1 MAIEDA
7 INALPEHLDDVLA
20 QLGAEKAAE
29 LTELLGRLDPPGS
42 DERQVLTR
50 ISRLLVAGLPA
61 RHPVRRALAGGYL
74 FAPSAVDLAEV
85 AAVLRQRLGAGA
97 AAVAVAGVVPP
108 SGPPAVRE
116 ILRAVTERL
125 LAAPAYSEEEVRTH
139 GANPEDPAL
148 IRLRRQDGGVQWPA
162 FQFGPGGAGL
172 LPVVRVINGML
183 GAAADPVGVADWWL
197 SKNGWL
203 DAQPSL
209 LLGLGRDADDQLI
222 SAARAVAS
230 EV

>member
-7 INALPEHLDDVLA
+7 IKALPEHLDDVLA

-50 ISRLLVAGLPA
+50 ISGLLVAGLPA

-74 FAPSAVDLAEV
+74 LAPSAVDLAEV

-97 AAVAVAGVVPP
+97 AAAVAGVVRA
-108 SGPPAVRE
+108 SGPPAVSE
-116 ILRAVTERL
+116 ILRAVTVRL

-148 IRLRRQDGGVQWPA
+148 IRLRRLDGGVQWPA
-162 FQFGPGGAGL
+162 FQFAPGRAGPH
-172 LPVVRVINGML
+172 PVVRVINGML
-183 GAAADPVGVADWWL
+183 GAAADPVGAAGWWL

-209 LLGLGRDADDQLI
+209 LLGRGRDADDQLI
-222 SAARAVAS
+222 SAARAVGS